1 MRAGP
6 LARHGLRN
14 ARVFDPRI
22 RSARHIQVL
31 IETIAIFGVSLEKV
45 FQYEPKGKR

>member
-1 MRAGP
+1 MRAGL
-6 LARHGLRN
+6 LARHGLRQ

-22 RSARHIQVL
+22 RSGRHIRSL
-31 IETIAIFGVSLEKV
+31 IFGVPLEKV